1 MEYLDKVLGVKVTYD
16 DVEFKHLPNFI
27 ATRYRLQMVSM
38 NEQKMIF
45 LYPKTELEQIEVL
58 KKHIA
63 RIQKNENLPVVL
75 VLRELSFRQKEYLI
89 REKIPFIVDGKQIY
103 LPFMAV
109 YLQERC
115 SAEKKTREEILPAA
129 QMLLLHFIYGGAQ
142 ELSTSQ
148 AAKDLELTPTSI
160 SRASRQ
166 LEEMGLLHIR
176 KVGVQRI
183 MQSEDSPKTLF
194 QKAGDK
200 LLNPIKRTV
209 YIPKELVGTEL
220 LESGYSA
227 LAEYSMLN
235 TPNVRCYAAE
245 RISQWKDVMTNS
257 LQNSLVQVAVEMWRY
272 NPRKLSTRNIVDELS
287 LALALRE
294 DADERHVTR
303 SVRKMNLLKIH
314 HIAIIVSDY
323 EAAKDF
329 YVNKLGFSV
338 IRENYRPE
346 RKDWKLDLRV
356 NEQTE
361 LEIFAVANPPKRVNR
376 PEACGLR
383 HLAFCVDSVEQTVN
397 ELAEVGIE
405 CEPIRIDD
413 YTGKKMTFFHDPDG
427 LPLELH
433 E

>member
-1 MEYLDKVLGVKVTYD
+1 MEYLDKVLGVKVTYE

-75 VLRELSFRQKEYLI
+75 VLKELSFRQKEYLI

-115 SAEKKTREEILPAA
+115 SAEKKKREEILPSA

-200 LLNPIKRTV
+200 LLNPIK
-209 YIPKELVGTEL
+209 
-220 LESGYSA
+220 
-227 LAEYSMLN
+227 
-235 TPNVRCYAAE
+235 
-245 RISQWKDVMTNS
+245 
-257 LQNSLVQVAVEMWRY
+257 
-272 NPRKLSTRNIVDELS
+272 
-287 LALALRE
+287 
-294 DADERHVTR
+294 
-303 SVRKMNLLKIH
+303 
-314 HIAIIVSDY
+314 
-323 EAAKDF
+323 
-329 YVNKLGFSV
+329 
-338 IRENYRPE
+338 
-346 RKDWKLDLRV
+346 
-356 NEQTE
+356 
-361 LEIFAVANPPKRVNR
+361 
-376 PEACGLR
+376 
-383 HLAFCVDSVEQTVN
+383 
-397 ELAEVGIE
+397 
-405 CEPIRIDD
+405 
-413 YTGKKMTFFHDPDG
+413 
-427 LPLELH
+427 
-433 E
+433 

>member
-1 MEYLDKVLGVKVTYD
+1 MEYLNKVLGVKVIYE

-27 ATRYRLQMVSM
+27 VTRYRLQMVSM
-38 NEQKMIF
+38 NEEKVVL

-63 RIQKNENLPVVL
+63 RIQKNENLPIVL
-75 VLRELSFRQKEYLI
+75 VLKELTFRQKEYLI
-89 REKIPFIVDGKQIY
+89 REKIPFIVEGKQIY

-115 SAEKKTREEILPAA
+115 SAEKKPREEMLPSA

-176 KVGVQRI
+176 KAGVQRI

-209 YIPKELVGTEL
+209 YIPKKYVGTDL

-235 TPNVRCYAAE
+235 APNVRCYAAE

-257 LQNSLVQVAVEMWRY
+257 LQNSQVQVAVEMWRY
-272 NPRKLSTRNIVDELS
+272 NPRKLSTRNTVDELS
-287 LALALRE
+287 LALALGE
-294 DADERHVTR
+294 DADERVEE
-303 SVRKMNLLKIH
+303 
-314 HIAIIVSDY
+314 AI
-323 EAAKDF
+323 EEM
-329 YVNKLGFSV
+329 L
-338 IRENYRPE
+338 
-346 RKDWKLDLRV
+346 
-356 NEQTE
+356 
-361 LEIFAVANPPKRVNR
+361 
-376 PEACGLR
+376 
-383 HLAFCVDSVEQTVN
+383 N
-397 ELAEVGIE
+397 ELWRKIGGYG
-405 CEPIRIDD
+405 D
-413 YTGKKMTFFHDPDG
+413 
-427 LPLELH
+427 
-433 E
+433 

>member
-1 MEYLDKVLGVKVTYD
+1 MGEDMEYLDKVLGIKVIYKN
-16 DVEFKHLPNFI
+16 VEFKHLPNFI
-27 ATRYRLQMVSM
+27 ATRYRLQLVSM
-38 NEQKMIF
+38 NEQKIIF

-75 VLRELSFRQKEYLI
+75 VLKELSFRQREYLI
-89 REKIPFIVDGKQIY
+89 REKIPFVADGKQIY

-115 SAEKKTREEILPAA
+115 SAEKIPREEILPSA
-129 QMLLLHFIYGGAQ
+129 QMLLLHFVYGGAQ

-183 MQSEDSPKTLF
+183 MQSEDSPRTLF

-209 YIPKELVGTEL
+209 YIPKKYVGIDL

-235 TPNVRCYAAE
+235 EPNVRSYAAE
-245 RISQWKDVMTNS
+245 RISQWKDFTTNS
-257 LQNSLVQVAVEMWRY
+257 LQNSKVQVAVEMWRY
-272 NPRKLSTRNIVDELS
+272 NPRKLSTRNTVDELS
-287 LALALRE
+287 LALTLRE
-294 DADERHVTR
+294 DADERVE
-303 SVRKMNLLKIH
+303 
-314 HIAIIVSDY
+314 
-323 EAAKDF
+323 EA
-329 YVNKLGFSV
+329 
-338 IRENYRPE
+338 
-346 RKDWKLDLRV
+346 
-356 NEQTE
+356 
-361 LEIFAVANPPKRVNR
+361 
-376 PEACGLR
+376 
-383 HLAFCVDSVEQTVN
+383 VEEMLN
-397 ELAEVGIE
+397 ILWR
-405 CEPIRIDD
+405 RID
-413 YTGKKMTFFHDPDG
+413 GCRN
-427 LPLELH
+427 
-433 E
+433 

>member
-1 MEYLDKVLGVKVTYD
+1 ML
-16 DVEFKHLPNFI
+16 
-27 ATRYRLQMVSM
+27 
-38 NEQKMIF
+38 
-45 LYPKTELEQIEVL
+45 VL
-58 KKHIA
+58 K
-63 RIQKNENLPVVL
+63 
-75 VLRELSFRQKEYLI
+75 ELSYRQKEYLI

-115 SAEKKTREEILPAA
+115 SAEKKSREEMLPSA

-235 TPNVRCYAAE
+235 ASNVKCYATE
-245 RISQWKDVMTNS
+245 RISQWKDVMSNS
-257 LQNSLVQVAVEMWRY
+257 LQNSQVQVAVEMWRY

-294 DADERHVTR
+294 DADERVE
-303 SVRKMNLLKIH
+303 
-314 HIAIIVSDY
+314 
-323 EAAKDF
+323 EA
-329 YVNKLGFSV
+329 
-338 IRENYRPE
+338 
-346 RKDWKLDLRV
+346 
-356 NEQTE
+356 
-361 LEIFAVANPPKRVNR
+361 
-376 PEACGLR
+376 
-383 HLAFCVDSVEQTVN
+383 VEEMMN
-397 ELAEVGIE
+397 ELW
-405 CEPIRIDD
+405 RKIDS
-413 YTGKKMTFFHDPDG
+413 YRN
-427 LPLELH
+427 
-433 E
+433 